1 MSSKAN
7 AGGMKMKKILSII
20 LSAVL
25 MLSAVS
31 CTKEIQEGIN
41 TLIKRISDLETVM
54 ISINEYYSNTSKVVE
69 ALEEHDMIRSIT
81 PVKTGESDAYLVTF
95 VSGHTLT
102 LLQGID
108 GISPNLGIRKYDDGI
123 FYWTVQ
129 YGSEEPQWLL
139 SNLGLKIRASA
150 MAPLMKIEDGWWQYS
165 YDGGAS
171 YIRLCEASGEPGKSV
186 FKNISISD
194 YFVAFTLSSNQVFQ
208 IPTEAYF
215 NRVISAC
222 STFSSELS
230 LATTLLAKVDTTMA
244 VKDITQIM
252 ENNQPVG
259 YKILLNNGKEY
270 TIRSGKDEQPFTFA
284 IKRDHSDWMD
294 YWTVKIG
301 DGDYQW
307 VIKPNGERALASSMS
322 GTPRLSVRD
331 TLDGLYFVYSFYPDI
346 NAYQWLRDANGNLV
360 AAGSST
366 NLAFFKSVS
375 VGTESVA
382 LTLADGKTIYLPFY
396 YENKPLIVFRT
407 PSGMEYNNQ
416 TFLYTGVEANT
427 SYTIE
432 FTINYAPSR
441 LQLDAIGM
449 DGATVTGITRSSAD
463 NTITGSISFK
473 TPATLSGETTRVLV
487 FMTWGSQVTMKVLEF
502 KNKTL

>member
-1 MSSKAN
+1 
-7 AGGMKMKKILSII
+7 MKRIFSII

-41 TLIKRISDLETVM
+41 TMIKRISELETVM
-54 ISINEYYSNTSKVVE
+54 ISINEYYSNTSKVVA

-81 PVKTGESDAYLVTF
+81 PVKKGESDAYLVTF

-150 MAPLMKIEDGWWQYS
+150 MTPLMKIEDGWWQYS

-171 YIRLCEASGEPGKSV
+171 YIRLCEATGEPGTSV

-194 YFVAFTLSSNQVFQ
+194 SFVAFTLSTNQVFQ

-215 NRVISAC
+215 NRVIAAC

-244 VKDITQIM
+244 VKNISQIM
-252 ENNQPVG
+252 ENNKPVG

-270 TIRSGKDEQPFTFA
+270 TIRTGKDEQPFTFA
-284 IKRDHSDWMD
+284 IKRDHSDWLD

-307 VIKPNGERALASSMS
+307 VIKPNGERAVASSMS
-322 GTPRLSVRD
+322 GTPRVSVRD
-331 TLDGLYFVYSFYPDI
+331 TLGGLYFIYSFYPDI
-346 NAYQWLRDANGNLV
+346 NNYQWLRDGKGNLV
-360 AAGSST
+360 TAGS
-366 NLAFFKSVS
+366 NLTFFKSVT
-375 VGTESVA
+375 VGSENVA
-382 LTLADGKTIYLPFY
+382 LTMADGNIIYLPIY
-396 YENKPLIVFRT
+396 YEDNPTISFET
-407 PSGMEYNNQ
+407 PEGMTYNAQ
-416 TFLYTGVEANT
+416 TYLYDGVEAGKT
-427 SYTIE
+427 YSVKYTIE
-432 FTINYAPSR
+432 HAQGR
-441 LQLDAIGM
+441 LVVDAIGM
-449 DGATVTGITRSSAD
+449 DGASVTEMSK
-463 NTITGSISFK
+463 SISNYVMTGTIKFT
-473 TPATLSGETTRVLV
+473 TPATLTGETTRVLV